1 MKIVVLDGY
10 TLNPGDLSWEDV
22 KKWGEVEIY
31 DRTPTEQIVERIKD
45 ADAVL
50 TNKGVLDKEVLASCK
65 NLKFIGTLATGY
77 NNIDVQAAKELG
89 IVVSNVPAYG
99 TNAVAQFTFA
109 LLLEICNQVAVHNQS
124 VKEGEWT
131 NNIDWCY
138 WKTPLMELAG
148 KTMGII
154 GFGRI
159 GQKVAQIATAFDMKV
174 LAYDEYQNLSLETEN
189 IHYASLDTLLQQ
201 SDIISLHCPLF
212 ESNVGMINK
221 ETIQKMKD
229 GAILLNAARGPLVN
243 EADLSE
249 ALESGKVYFAGL
261 DVVSTEQIQMD
272 NPLMK
277 AKHSF
282 ITPHIAWAPT
292 ETRARMM
299 EIVSKNLQGFIEG
312 KPVNVVNL

>member
-10 TLNPGDLSWEDV
+10 TLNPGDLSWDAV
-22 KKWGEVEIY
+22 KKYGETLIY
-31 DRTPTEQIVERIKD
+31 DRTPADQIVERIQD

-50 TNKGVLDKEVLASCK
+50 TNKGVLDRAVLAACK

-109 LLLEICNQVAVHNQS
+109 LLLEICNQVALHSES
-124 VKEGEWT
+124 VKAGEWT
-131 NNIDWCY
+131 SNIDWCY

-148 KTMGII
+148 KTIGII

-159 GQKVAQIATAFDMKV
+159 GQKVAEIATAFEMKV
-174 LAYDEYQNLSLETEN
+174 LAYDEYQNPALERDT
-189 IHYASLDTLLQQ
+189 IHYESLDTVLSQ
-201 SDIISLHCPLF
+201 SDIITLHCPLF
-212 ESNVGMINK
+212 DSNVGMINR
-221 ETIQKMKD
+221 ETIGRMKD
-229 GAILLNAARGPLVN
+229 GVIILNAARGPLVN
-243 EADLSE
+243 EKDLAE
-249 ALESGKVYFAGL
+249 ALESGKVYFAGM
-261 DVVSTEQIQMD
+261 DVVSTEQIQLD

-277 AKHSF
+277 EEHTF
-282 ITPHIAWAPT
+282 ITPHIAWAPA

-299 EIVSKNLQGFIEG
+299 EIVSRNLQAFTEG
-312 KPVNVVNL
+312 KPVNVVNP

>member
-10 TLNPGDLSWEDV
+10 TLNPGDLSWDSV
-22 KKWGEVEIY
+22 KQWGEVEIY
-31 DRTPTEQIVERIKD
+31 DRTPEGQIIERIQD

-50 TNKGVLDKEVLASCK
+50 TNKGVLDRKVLAACK

-77 NNIDVQAAKELG
+77 NNIDVQAAKEMG

-109 LLLEICNQVAVHNQS
+109 LLLEICNQVALHNQS

-138 WKTPLMELAG
+138 WKTPLMELTG

-174 LAYDEYQNLSLETEN
+174 LAYDEYQNPSLETED
-189 IHYASLDTLLQQ
+189 IRYASLDTLLQQ
-201 SDIISLHCPLF
+201 SDIITLHCPLF

-221 ETIQKMKD
+221 EAIQKMKD
-229 GAILLNAARGPLVN
+229 GVILLNAARGPLVN

-282 ITPHIAWAPT
+282 ITPHIAWAPA

-299 EIVSKNLQGFIEG
+299 EIVSKNLQGFMEG
-312 KPVNVVNL
+312 KPVNVVNS

>member
-31 DRTPTEQIVERIKD
+31 DRTPAEQIVERIKD

>member
-1 MKIVVLDGY
+1 VKIVVLDGY